1 MLAIVATTVYLL
13 TLEPTVSFWDCGE
26 FISVSYLLQVG
37 HPPGA
42 PLYQLLA
49 HAFTWLASGDP
60 MLVARCCNALSAVA
74 GGLTVMFLYW
84 TILLT
89 FPRNENPNEN
99 QNQNENEN
107 RASHSSPKLGRGMP
121 VAFRAEPCGQEGRR
135 SVSFNFQFSIFN
147 FQFSIS
153 HLPALFASLC
163 YLFCDTAWFSA
174 VESEVYSLAMLVA
187 AVIVWAALR
196 WYHNPDGRW
205 LLLIAFLAG
214 LGACVHLLTLLTL
227 PAVLLLVILKVVG
240 IRKESATQNSKLT
253 AHSYHFSFYLLVFS
267 FFLLG
272 LTPYLIIPIRAAAG
286 TPINEG
292 NPATAESFKAYLSR
306 ERYEHAPL
314 YPRMWRHHKNDDIYA
329 ASWSG
334 GDRGFWGN
342 VKYYASYQLNY
353 MYLRY
358 LMWNFSGRYNDRQG
372 YGSPQNGQFITG
384 IPPLDRLLVG
394 TGKRPPDSLPTAGH
408 NRYFLLPLLLG
419 VIGLV
424 ALFRKPKKESQ
435 LSTFNFQLSTFLLAL
450 FLMGGIVLNLYLN
463 HPAYEPRERDYAYIL
478 SFYAFAIF
486 IAHGARMVIA
496 YWQKLIEKRNPSNSQ
511 FSIFNSQ
518 FSILLL
524 AVPLLMAF
532 QNWDDHDRSHR
543 YVARDA
549 AANILNSC
557 SRDPKGSVLFT
568 YGDNDTFPL
577 WYLQTVEKERLDVR
591 VENIGLLGWNNYTR
605 LLQDCLDTGRPV
617 YYTHYAQRQFQHY
630 LPGHLLLEGNTFRL
644 YRNPEPG
651 ARAQDSVDCEA
662 FFLHLYDGMG
672 WHSLDGVY
680 IDETCCKFLEQYWKD
695 ILLLANNLTDR
706 GEAKKA
712 LAALDKTLVE
722 IPLTALQDPLLIEQ
736 IALAYRHAGDEEG
749 ARIVLSH
756 LRTILSEQLDYY
768 HSQSPARQAN
778 MPYTLTPREQLFQ
791 RI

>member
-1 MLAIVATTVYLL
+1 MRRHLQQVRGQLVTDRLVRLIIGWLLAIVATTVYLL

-26 FISVSYLLQVG
+26 FIAVSYLLQVG

-49 HAFTWLASGDP
+49 HAFTWLAGGDP
-60 MLVARCCNALSAVA
+60 MLVARCSNALSAVA

-89 FPRNENPNEN
+89 FPKHPKGEGNTRTFT
-99 QNQNENEN
+99 
-107 RASHSSPKLGRGMP
+107 SH
-121 VAFRAEPCGQEGRR
+121 
-135 SVSFNFQFSIFN
+135 I
-147 FQFSIS
+147 
-153 HLPALFASLC
+153 PALVGSLC

-174 VESEVYSLAMLVA
+174 VESEVYSLAMLIA

-196 WYHNPDGRW
+196 WYHKPDGRW
-205 LLLIAFLAG
+205 LLLIVFLAG

-227 PAVLLLVILKVVG
+227 PAVLLLVILNVAG
-240 IRKESATQNSKLT
+240 SRKELATQNSKHT
-253 AHSYHFSFYLLVFS
+253 THRYHFSFYLLVFS

-272 LTPYLIIPIRAAAG
+272 LTPYLIIPIRANAG

-292 NPATAESFKAYLSR
+292 NPSTAESFKAYMTR

-314 YPRMWRHHKNDDIYA
+314 YPRMWRKHKNDDIYA

-334 GDRGFWGN
+334 GDTNFWGN
-342 VKYYASYQLNY
+342 VKFYASYQLTY

-372 YGSPQNGQFITG
+372 FGSPQNGQFITG
-384 IPPLDRLLVG
+384 IPPLDRLLVAP
-394 TGKRPPDSLPTAGH
+394 GKSLPDSLPTAGH
-408 NRYFLLPLLLG
+408 NSYFLFPLLLG
-419 VIGLV
+419 LLGLY
-424 ALFRKPKKESQ
+424 ALWRDRRMFW
-435 LSTFNFQLSTFLLAL
+435 TLLTL
-450 FLMGGIVLNLYLN
+450 FLMGGIVLNIYLN

-486 IAHGARMVIA
+486 IAHGARMVIG
-496 YWQKLIEKRNPSNSQ
+496 YWLKVIEKRKPADSKLLTLNSKLP
-511 FSIFNSQ
+511 
-518 FSILLL
+518 ILLL

-543 YVARDA
+543 YVAHDA

-557 SRDPKGSVLFT
+557 SRDPKGAVLFT

-591 VENIGLLGWNNYTR
+591 VENIGLMGWSNFTA
-605 LLQDCLDTGRPV
+605 LFHESVAADRPI
-617 YYTHYAQRQFQHY
+617 YFTHYAQRQFQRFI
-630 LPGHLLLEGNTFRL
+630 PGRLLLEGNAFRL
-644 YRNPEPG
+644 HTEAIADTSTPANS
-651 ARAQDSVDCEA
+651 QLTTHSSQLLLDSVDCDA

-672 WHSLDGVY
+672 WQSLDGVY
-680 IDETCCKFLEQYWKD
+680 IDETCCKFLEQYWRD
-695 ILLLANNLTDR
+695 VVVLANNLADR
-706 GEAKKA
+706 GDEKKA

-722 IPLTALQDPLLIEQ
+722 IPLTALQDPLLMEQ
-736 IALAYRHAGDEEG
+736 IALAYSHAGDAEG
-749 ARIVLSH
+749 ADYVLRH
-756 LRTILSEQLDYY
+756 LRTILREQLDYY
-768 HSQSPARQAN
+768 HSQSPSRQRH
-778 MPYTLTPREQLFQ
+778 MPFTLRPREELMD
-791 RI
+791 RL